1 MYLLCLCTC
10 KHFRNR
16 RVLRVFSRTT
26 LWLWIEL
33 DHIRLLVNREHLRPV
48 AHQHSKHHLE
58 LSLIMNK
65 LRCIE
70 LLEVLLFAL
79 LEESIQKN
87 LQINLTILNFTWIWN
102 ECLWTQPCST
112 RTFWTAKGSCTGRRG
127 PRSCTCI
134 WSSFLSLKLRPTGRH
149 SELDLHLL
157 LCLLLYDKQLSIV
170 LNKITNQFNINFS
183 YLKAEIIYFKR
194 LTKQWL

>member
-1 MYLLCLCTC
+1 MFLLYLCTC

-16 RVLRVFSRTT
+16 RVLRVFGRTAFW
-26 LWLWIEL
+26 LWLEL

-65 LRCIE
+65 LRCVE

-87 LQINLTILNFTWIWN
+87 LQTDFTVVWKNLTLCKQKTREKRPLHKWFIFLVHKLN
-102 ECLWTQPCST
+102 
-112 RTFWTAKGSCTGRRG
+112 
-127 PRSCTCI
+127 
-134 WSSFLSLKLRPTGRH
+134 
-149 SELDLHLL
+149 
-157 LCLLLYDKQLSIV
+157 
-170 LNKITNQFNINFS
+170 
-183 YLKAEIIYFKR
+183 IIYCSIF
-194 LTKQWL
+194 